1 METKT
6 LDLNLMSLYHL
17 TYDGNDTGYTLD
29 EVRNLIEEHGPNHQI
44 EVTVTTRQPD
54 PQNETVEVSAEVVE
68 ESQEE
73 S

>member
-6 LDLNLMSLYHL
+6 LDLNLMALYHL

-29 EVRNLIEEHGPNHQI
+29 EVRNLIEENGPDHKI

-54 PQNETVEVSAEVVE
+54 LQNETVEVSAEVVE

-73 S
+73 A